1 MLVYVDSE
9 SRIKAVGTTTDT
21 TLTELYINENDDSF
35 PFKGW
40 STAKICCY
48 KVTVQDG
55 IVTMMTPYV
64 DSRIL
69 DFVDD
74 IGKRIDSLDIK
85 HETNVAN
92 IDYIAMETGIDLDMD
107 SLSEVAEELETKE
120 VIENE

>member
-9 SRIKAVGTTTDT
+9 SRIKAVGSTTDT
-21 TLTELYINENDDSF
+21 TLTELYINENDEFF

-40 STAKICCY
+40 STSKICCY

-55 IVTMMTPYV
+55 VVIMMTPYV

-74 IGKRIDSLDIK
+74 IGKRIDSLDTK

-120 VIENE
+120 AIENE

>member
-55 IVTMMTPYV
+55 IITMMTPYV

-107 SLSEVAEELETKE
+107 SLSEFAEELETKE
-120 VIENE
+120 VTNNE

>member
-55 IVTMMTPYV
+55 IITMMTPYV

-120 VIENE
+120 VTNNE

>member
-21 TLTELYINENDDSF
+21 TLTELYINENDDFF

-74 IGKRIDSLDIK
+74 IGKRIDSLDTK
-85 HETNVAN
+85 YETNVAN

-120 VIENE
+120 AIENE

>member
-21 TLTELYINENDDSF
+21 TLTEVYINENDESF

-55 IVTMMTPYV
+55 VVTMMTPYV

-74 IGKRIDSLDIK
+74 IGKRIDSLDTK

-107 SLSEVAEELETKE
+107 SLSEVAEELETE
-120 VIENE
+120 EAIDNE